1 MLFVV
6 HLHMLVSL
14 NGYQCK
20 LVLQF
25 SINTHRQQL
34 VFMSVSK
41 SIHSEALPVAY
52 ETRNEYTVPHVIYQ
66 DIHFIYYEYLHP
78 L

>member
-1 MLFVV
+1 MYIHSQKTVDV
-6 HLHMLVSL
+6 HMFTET
-14 NGYQCK
+14 N
-20 LVLQF
+20 LQF

-52 ETRNEYTVPHVIYQ
+52 ETRN
-66 DIHFIYYEYLHP
+66 
-78 L
+78 